1 MKRANVLNV
10 DIYKF
15 STCIHIT
22 LLTLFQRF
30 VAKYCP
36 YNRDCVRKFVL
47 KALSVS
53 GYKGVRLREQH
64 LLRNAY
70 ALAGRRKIVRTK
82 GVSAY
87 EECPLRESTLY
98 IQTFL

>member
-1 MKRANVLNV
+1 MSDVIQDFWLEYHETGKVQQ
-10 DIYKF
+10 KF

-87 EECPLRESTLY
+87 EE
-98 IQTFL
+98 